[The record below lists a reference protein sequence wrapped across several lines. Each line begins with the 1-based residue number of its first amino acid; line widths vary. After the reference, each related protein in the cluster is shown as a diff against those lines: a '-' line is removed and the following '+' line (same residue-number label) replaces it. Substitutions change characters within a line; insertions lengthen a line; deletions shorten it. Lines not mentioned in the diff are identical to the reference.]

1 MKVTKLQEQE
11 ESLSTCWSFFLLSCN
26 GMVKLS
32 QSEKKAFCGC
42 QFRPDS
48 IIYHCTF
55 MVGIVVRIFVTLFQ
69 FSLSPNN
76 GTVIMQWVFR
86 EWSFL

>member
-11 ESLSTCWSFFLLSCN
+11 KSLSNCWSSIVLSYN

-32 QSEKKAFCGC
+32 QAERKAFCGY

-48 IIYHCTF
+48 IIYHFTF
-55 MVGIVVRIFVTLFQ
+55 MVGMFVIVRIFVTLFP
-69 FSLSPNN
+69 FSLCPIN
-76 GTVIMQWVFR
+76 GTNHALDIF
-86 EWSFL
+86 